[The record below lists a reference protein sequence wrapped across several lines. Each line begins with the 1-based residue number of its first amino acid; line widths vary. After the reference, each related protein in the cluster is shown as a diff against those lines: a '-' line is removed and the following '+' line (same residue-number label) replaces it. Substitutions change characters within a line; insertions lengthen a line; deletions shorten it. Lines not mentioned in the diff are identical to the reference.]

1 MHAVDTQSWG
11 ELVEAARTVVMTVV
25 IFWVGMFST
34 STWVHMARPLPRDVQ
49 VMRTHFRPVKAGAQ
63 RGKSF
68 GLYLRLKLVVVKVG
82 SCP

>member
-34 STWVHMARPLPRDVQ
+34 STWVHMARPLP
-49 VMRTHFRPVKAGAQ
+49 G
-63 RGKSF
+63 
-68 GLYLRLKLVVVKVG
+68 
-82 SCP
+82 CPGDDMGDEDPLGR